1 MNSKISLKRIVCFLL
16 ALAMILS
23 VIGCKDESTGKKKKV
38 IKKKVV
44 VVKNDSDDDDSSSND
59 DVITDDDNSDD
70 GYDDNNGNNYP
81 NYSEGTTSSRRI
93 PKLKAEKAEKYKEVF
108 LPEFESKNVDWDG
121 PVGYVVVYDKDVS
134 ENRVLAEK
142 LVTYFKD
149 TENIILETKPSD
161 DQSLTKDSKMLLV
174 GDTFWKTS
182 SLKKTEFAVTLLDN
196 GNLFFEGGHTTMVE
210 KAVDWFRT
218 VERVDGKV
226 AVLSGKQDDFAT
238 EVTVLGNNYT
248 YVWGDEFDG
257 EEFMDTSKW
266 GQRMRTEYTDL
277 KIVHNDPHFQYV
289 EGGKLRISVDRYFDP
304 VDGNV
309 GWGAHGSCNSY
320 GDMIFQNGY
329 LEMKVRFDYG
339 QGSFPALWLMTND
352 SPLEPY
358 VPNYEQYKGRY
369 FDLET
374 DIFEFFG
381 KGTHAAANL
390 HKWYSS
396 NSNWNKEILDENG
409 NGTGTYEVYGVNGV
423 RLTDALKENIFK
435 TSSNAACKGR
445 YASFIWNYPNN
456 PNTFNFSDEET
467 ETLYKDYHLYQM
479 LYDGKTVKFG
489 IDNNWYSEWELDT
502 NWDYKEGTDPTNN
515 NNGIGMNFWHYL
527 FLDQYVYPP
536 SRVEEKGADAII
548 TIDSAPLH
556 TYVDY
561 VRLYQLPDEI
571 AVITSHGL
579 GLN

>member
-1 MNSKISLKRIVCFLL
+1 MSFRFSLKRIVCFLL
-16 ALAMILS
+16 AAVMILS
-23 VIGCKDESTGKKKKV
+23 IIGCKEETTTKKKKV

-44 VVKNDSDDDDSSSND
+44 VVNNDSDDDDDTSSD
-59 DVITDDDNSDD
+59 DNIIDDNNSDD
-70 GYDDNNGNNYP
+70 GYDDDNGNKYP
-81 NYSEGTTSSRRI
+81 DYSEGTTSSRRI

-121 PVGYVVVYDKDVS
+121 PVDYVVVYDKEVS

-161 DQSLTKDSKMLLV
+161 DPSLTKDSKMLLV

-196 GNLFFEGGHTTMVE
+196 GNLFFEGGHTIMVE

-218 VERVDGKV
+218 VDRVDGKV
-226 AVLSGKQDDFAT
+226 AVLTGKQDDF
-238 EVTVLGNNYT
+238 VTDVKVLGKDYT

-257 EEFMDTSKW
+257 EEFMDTSRW
-266 GQRMRTEYTDL
+266 GQRMRTEYSDL
-277 KIVHNDPHFQYV
+277 KMVFNDPHFQYV
-289 EGGKLRISVDRYFDP
+289 ENGRLRISVDRYFDP

-320 GDMIFQNGY
+320 GDMIFKNGY

-352 SPLEPY
+352 SPLEKY

-381 KGTHAAANL
+381 KGTHAAANM

-396 NSNWNKEILDENG
+396 KEQIAILDDNG
-409 NGTGTYEVYGVNGV
+409 NPTNQYRVIGVNGV
-423 RLTDALKENIFK
+423 DLTDSYKFLRN
-435 TSSNAACKGR
+435 TYSSGGR
-445 YASFIWNYPNN
+445 YSSFSWGFPNN
-456 PNTFNFSDEET
+456 VSTFNFSDEEA

-479 LYDGKTVKFG
+479 IYDENSVKFG
-489 IDNNWYSEWELDT
+489 IDNNWYCEWPLDIAF
-502 NWDYKEGTDPTNN
+502 DYIDGVDPTNN
-515 NNGIGMNFWHYL
+515 NNGIGFNFWHYL

-536 SRVEEKGADAII
+536 SRIEEKGADAVI
-548 TIDSAPLH
+548 TIESAPLH

-561 VRLYQLPDEI
+561 VRLYQLPDDI
-571 AVITSHGL
+571 AVITSHGVE
-579 GLN
+579 

>member
-1 MNSKISLKRIVCFLL
+1 MSFRFSLKRIVCFLL
-16 ALAMILS
+16 AAVMILS
-23 VIGCKDESTGKKKKV
+23 IIGCKEETTTKKKKV

-44 VVKNDSDDDDSSSND
+44 VVNNDSDDDDDTSSD
-59 DVITDDDNSDD
+59 DNIIDDNNSDD
-70 GYDDNNGNNYP
+70 GYDDDNGNKYP
-81 NYSEGTTSSRRI
+81 DYSEGTTSSRRI

-121 PVGYVVVYDKDVS
+121 PVGYVVVYDKEVS

-149 TENIILETKPSD
+149 TENIILEAKPSD
-161 DQSLTKDSKMLLV
+161 DPSLTKDSKMLLV

-196 GNLFFEGGHTTMVE
+196 GNLFFEGGHTIMVE

-218 VERVDGKV
+218 VDRVDGKV
-226 AVLSGKQDDFAT
+226 AVLTGKQDDF
-238 EVTVLGNNYT
+238 VTDVKVLGKDYT

-257 EEFMDTSKW
+257 EEFMDTSRW

-277 KIVHNDPHFQYV
+277 KMVFNDPHFQYV
-289 EGGKLRISVDRYFDP
+289 ENGRLRISVDRYFDP

-320 GDMIFQNGY
+320 GDMIFKNGY

-352 SPLEPY
+352 SPLEKY

-381 KGTHAAANL
+381 KGTHAAANM

-396 NSNWNKEILDENG
+396 KEQIAILDDNG
-409 NGTGTYEVYGVNGV
+409 NPTNQYRVIGVNGV
-423 RLTDALKENIFK
+423 DLTDSYKFLRN
-435 TSSNAACKGR
+435 TYSSGGR
-445 YASFIWNYPNN
+445 YSSFSWGFPNN
-456 PNTFNFSDEET
+456 VSTFNFSDEEA

-479 LYDGKTVKFG
+479 IYDENSVKFG
-489 IDNNWYSEWELDT
+489 IDNNWYCEWPLDIAF
-502 NWDYKEGTDPTNN
+502 DYIDGVDPTNN
-515 NNGIGMNFWHYL
+515 NNGIGFNFWHYL

-536 SRVEEKGADAII
+536 SRIEEKGADAVI
-548 TIDSAPLH
+548 TIESAPLH

-561 VRLYQLPDEI
+561 VRLYQLPDDI
-571 AVITSHGL
+571 AVITSHGVE
-579 GLN
+579 